1 MRPIALLLGFLTS
14 IPLAWGQKPSDADSA
29 ALIEMSRQKALEY
42 VQSLPDFVC
51 NEVVRRYSAA
61 ADGHRV
67 GGWVAT
73 DTLTIKLAYFQ
84 QKEEHKLELINGK
97 PTDRKYFELSGGTGT
112 GEFGGVLRMIFH
124 PDSQG
129 AFEWQSW
136 KNVRKHRA
144 AVYEYA
150 VSAAHSPYYLQTQ
163 GREAAVG
170 LQGVLEI
177 DSETGEV
184 LHFTYIAYDIPKEL
198 KMQSAV
204 TSVDYDFADVG
215 GRSYLLPV
223 RSETELHGETL
234 WARNKMEFREYR
246 KFSADSVIDF
256 GVGK

>member
-1 MRPIALLLGFLTS
+1 MRPIALLLGLLTS
-14 IPLAWGQKPSDADSA
+14 MPLAWGQRPSDADSA
-29 ALIEMSRQKALEY
+29 ALIERSRQKALEY

-61 ADGHRV
+61 ADGHKA

-73 DTLTIKLAYFQ
+73 DTLTIRLAYFE

-112 GEFGGVLRMIFH
+112 GEFGGVLRMIFD

-150 VSAAHSPYYLQTQ
+150 VSAAHSPYYLELVPSPLSF
-163 GREAAVG
+163 GANG
-170 LQGVLEI
+170 LF
-177 DSETGEV
+177 
-184 LHFTYIAYDIPKEL
+184 FTKYLSI
-198 KMQSAV
+198 V
-204 TSVDYDFADVG
+204 SVF
-215 GRSYLLPV
+215 RWWLS
-223 RSETELHGETL
+223 
-234 WARNKMEFREYR
+234 EFRSWSNLNGR
-246 KFSADSVIDF
+246 FPHPFPWLWTHLSHRPIRTLFLFVTCPA
-256 GVGK
+256 